1 MGENCNSTFL
11 SKTRDLINDKAATKL
26 RLFPSGS
33 ILFTKSGASTLL
45 NQRAILA
52 KDSYVVSH
60 IAIAIPFSGVENK
73 WIFHFL
79 KLVDF
84 GTLAHATNMPSLP
97 LSRAKTIEIPV
108 APANEQVRTVETIE
122 TLFSDLD
129 KGIESLKTARTQLAT
144 YRQAVLKHAFE
155 GKLTAQWRS
164 ENKDKLKTPEQ
175 LLARIKQERAS
186 RYERQLQEWKTAVKE
201 WEAKGR
207 NSKKPPK
214 PRKPKDVSP
223 VLNVG
228 SLVVLP
234 TAWRWTTVSEIADL
248 VADGTH
254 HTPDYASSGIPFIS
268 VKNVRHGRVSFD
280 DCKFISWDDHEALTQ
295 RCHPEL
301 GDLLIT
307 KSGTIGR
314 LAIVPDREFS
324 LFVSVALVKIQSARA
339 HVSSRW
345 LRYAFEHHIMGL
357 NIDQQIKGGLLK
369 NYHLEDLRL
378 ARLPLCGVREQEE
391 LVRLIDERLSVL
403 EQLDSTLEL
412 QLVCANAL
420 RQSIL
425 KKAFSGQLVAQDPH
439 DEPASILL
447 NKIKA
452 EREKTVKNK
461 TPNKKNK
468 RETTA

>member
-122 TLFSDLD
+122 TLSSDLD

-425 KKAFSGQLVAQDPH
+425 KKAFSGQLVAQDQH